1 MFMSIEK
8 FLRDTQHWSPEEMR
22 TKHTRQLLNEL
33 RRMNY
38 AYEYD
43 WTEEDIQAVH
53 EYRIQLK
60 AELATRE
67 HIPNKIESKAIRKAR
82 KKKGN

>member
-1 MFMSIEK
+1 MSIEK

-22 TKHTRQLLNEL
+22 TKHTRQLLTEL
-33 RRMNY
+33 RKMNY

-43 WTEEDIQAVH
+43 STEEDVQAVC

-67 HIPNKIESKAIRKAR
+67 HIPNKIESKKIRIAR